1 MGADLSNR
9 NASDPIT
16 AINVTPLVD
25 VCLVLVIIFMVTA
38 PLIAQNGIMV
48 NSIKKE
54 VGPEPKTKQPAGD
67 PEVESIY
74 LKLSLAGLELNGQ
87 ALDPALLP
95 ERMKEAVAAN
105 PTGVVYIN
113 AEDQVTYGRVV
124 EVLDITRQSG
134 AKKLAMLNDKEGLLE
149 RNLIFQKKQ

>member
-9 NASDPIT
+9 NTSDPIT

-54 VGPEPKTKQPAGD
+54 VGPEPKSKEPSGE
-67 PEVESIY
+67 PELESIY
-74 LKLSLAGLELNGQ
+74 LKLSPNGVELNGQ
-87 ALDPALLP
+87 MLDYVFLP
-95 ERMKEAVAAN
+95 QHMKEAVMAN
-105 PTGVVYIN
+105 PMGVVYIN
-113 AEDQVTYGRVV
+113 ADDQVSYGRVV
-124 EVLDITRQSG
+124 EVLDISRQSG

-149 RNLIFQKKQ
+149 RNLIFQKK